1 MNIAIKFII
10 FLLCLFPATIIAE
23 AAPKLST
30 VEIIGEKYYVYET
43 KKGDSMFGISR
54 RFGWD
59 DGVLQKLNPSAISPL
74 SKGMKIYYPVK
85 DNPSVTTVPA
95 EGIGSLEMTPLKHLV
110 KRGETVYQISRI
122 YNIPIDR
129 IYKLNPSARD
139 GIKEG
144 ELLTLNESEGEPLPD
159 KPVYYTVKKG
169 DTLFGLA
176 RARNTTVAAIMKQ
189 NPGISASNFKVG
201 DVIKL
206 PAEGTG
212 VKMVTEKVESKNI
225 DSFSTYKAEK
235 NDTWSTISDKTGTDE
250 ADLRAANQGINIP
263 KKNAIIAVPEVHID
277 TLEREVPEEDPR
289 ESTSEGIVEIYEDVH
304 NIVDSEMQRGV
315 KIALLLTEP
324 SARRDLEFTR
334 GFLTGVDKLKHS
346 NGKISVKVMDATRNS
361 SDLLTDLESFFPNLF
376 FTLTEKSLPSFLA
389 EYSEI
394 SQTPMVNVFD
404 VKDET
409 YTKNPYVVQLL
420 TPSAYF
426 NEEVAGYIYDRYGEY
441 QLIFIGDEDSDQL
454 GASLSGMWDKN
465 KVSTLTREGLLNKD
479 FGDGTVKYI
488 LYGNVTSKGDI
499 SSMLETIAEVK
510 QKYPLA
516 DINVLGRPNWI
527 VHDSALEEEFHA
539 ADVLIP
545 SRFYFDKSEAGA
557 KTFISM
563 YKSLYG
569 HGPIKSFPLYAAV
582 GYDCALYFIEEMLE
596 NGNDI
601 NAFGHSSASVQSDI
615 QLNRLSNWSGMINP
629 CVYLVR
635 YTPYDSI
642 DKIVVRK

>member
-1 MNIAIKFII
+1 MKKALKVII
-10 FLLCLFPATIIAE
+10 FILCLLQADLMSQ

-30 VEIIGEKYYVYET
+30 VEIVGEKYYVYET

-54 RFGWD
+54 QFGWD
-59 DGVLQKLNPSAISPL
+59 DAILQRLNPSAVSPL
-74 SKGMKIYYPVK
+74 PKGMKIYYPVTE
-85 DNPSVTTVPA
+85 NRATTIPSD
-95 EGIGSLEMTPLKHLV
+95 GIGSLEMTPLKHLV

-122 YNIPIDR
+122 YNIPIEK
-129 IYKLNPSARD
+129 IYKLNPSSRK

-144 ELLTLNESEGEPLPD
+144 ELLTLNESTGELLPD
-159 KPVYYTVKKG
+159 APVYYTVKKG

-189 NPGISASNFKVG
+189 NPGISASNFKAG

-212 VKMVTEKVESKNI
+212 VKMVTEKVESKNLE
-225 DSFSTYKAEK
+225 SFSTYKAEK

-250 ADLRAANQGINIP
+250 DDLRAANQGITIP
-263 KKNAIIAVPEVHID
+263 KKNAIIAVPEVHVD
-277 TLEREVPEEDPR
+277 TVEREVPSEDPR
-289 ESTSEGIVEIYEDVH
+289 EATSEGITEIYEDIH
-304 NIVDSEMQRGV
+304 NITDADQQQSVR
-315 KIALLLTEP
+315 IALLLTEP
-324 SARRDLEFTR
+324 SSRRDLEFTR

-346 NGKISVKVMDATRNS
+346 DGKINIKVMDATRNS
-361 SDLLTDLESFFPNLF
+361 SDLLTELEAFAPNLI
-376 FTLTEKSLPSFLA
+376 FTSTEKNLPSYLA

-409 YTKNPYVVQLL
+409 YTKNPYVIQLL

-426 NEEVAGYIYDRYGEY
+426 NDEVAGYIFDRYGEY
-441 QLIFIGDEDSDQL
+441 ELVFYGDEESDQL
-454 GASLSGMWDKN
+454 GTSLSGMWDRK
-465 KVSTLTREGLLNKD
+465 KVLNLTKEGMLNKD
-479 FGDGTVKYI
+479 FGDGTIKYI

-499 SSMLETIAEVK
+499 SSMLEAVAEVK

-516 DINVLGRPNWI
+516 DISVLGRPNWI
-527 VHDSALEEEFHA
+527 VHDTTLEEEFHN

-545 SRFYFDKSEAGA
+545 SRFYFDKSESSS
-557 KTFISM
+557 KSFISM

-582 GYDCALYFIEEMLE
+582 GYDCAVYFIEEMLDKS
-596 NGNDI
+596 NDI
-601 NAFGHSSASVQSDI
+601 NSFGHSTSSVQSDI
-615 QLNRLSNWSGMINP
+615 QLNRISNWSGLINP

-635 YTPYDSI
+635 YTPYNSI
-642 DKIVVRK
+642 EKIVVRK